1 MFFFSV
7 AIHALMDFTPVTS
20 PPSNR
25 VHDHNANHGRRR
37 STSRSAAMPFS
48 RAPVPL
54 AIPNTRY
61 DPAPPPLPPPRY
73 IDEIAA
79 GSDPGWAWGN
89 DPKGGSF
96 GKAREST
103 MPTATF
109 PKSWGKT
116 MGERPLDQPEFR
128 RRESSTSTVRS
139 PADTSRGFNFARH
152 QDEGYYSLSG
162 PRPSAMSQQ
171 LHGEKQLQQ
180 KNLANSSQAYDNKLL
195 SKIGKPKTPPRNP
208 SLGSI
213 ETSPIS
219 SLSFHHQQQLGERH
233 PNQLRSMSFPHSS
246 YSNSAYSD
254 PPIKEEPS
262 NGYGDSPRS
271 RPVSPGL
278 NLSATTA
285 NSFMDWRSPPSSAH
299 DSDQHPY
306 YPQRFPSSTGVL
318 RQQKSRRSTNGSLLS
333 SYDESAA
340 NSLNNTASINN
351 TASERPSPLKRE
363 SYEPANFFEP
373 DSADST
379 FPMEDS
385 VRKLRLED
393 RPPHT
398 HTSNTPDS
406 HPFHYKHSKP
416 SLHTSRSRL
425 GMGIKRK
432 PSQSPPPDPA
442 HEANASFAVGGN
454 NADLYQRNASTP
466 QHPGHRLSPG
476 GRQFAQNQGSFSSQ
490 SSAGP
495 RNNSYASSTG
505 LSVASSVTT
514 LDQHSPGISPS
525 SEQQQ
530 QQLLY
535 QQHNGQDSP
544 YVTSLPMNQGS
555 RNPRSQQQ
563 YPQAPLEPH
572 STPPTDQKPQ
582 NLQNQ
587 RKNNTPSN
595 MQQPS
600 FICGCCP
607 KKPKKFD
614 TLEELR
620 VHESEKQYSCMYC
633 PNRFKNK
640 NEAERHQN
648 SLHLR
653 KHSWSCATL
662 NGSFD
667 CAFYPST
674 NVPPTDNSPSQS
686 QAPQPSTSLT
696 AFDTCGYCGQQFPN
710 EPSPDWEARG
720 LHLNGVH
727 KFGECNQSKKFFRA
741 DHFRQHL
748 KHSHAGTSG
757 KWTNMLETAC
767 MRDEAPPTPQDN
779 SIPQP
784 QGAPVANM
792 GMGPTNMGPGNMGQ
806 ANMGQDMGQ
815 NMGQANM
822 VPGPMGQA
830 NMGQVNMGQDG
841 MGRGDMGQVDM
852 AQNMVQPKYEQLD
865 MSNIDPSIGIP
876 QMGSMGPMG
885 NMNNMGGRGMGMQG
899 GQMRSE
905 RIDEMPQEM

>member
-1 MFFFSV
+1 
-7 AIHALMDFTPVTS
+7 
-20 PPSNR
+20 
-25 VHDHNANHGRRR
+25 
-37 STSRSAAMPFS
+37 MPFS

-54 AIPNTRY
+54 AIPNARF
-61 DPAPPPLPPPRY
+61 DLAPPPLPPPRNTD
-73 IDEIAA
+73 ITA

-89 DPKGGSF
+89 DPKGGNF
-96 GKAREST
+96 GKARESLR
-103 MPTATF
+103 PISNF
-109 PKSWGKT
+109 PKSWGKN
-116 MGERPLDQPEFR
+116 MEEDRPLDPPEFR

-139 PADTSRGFNFARH
+139 PAETSRGFDFARH

-171 LHGEKQLQQ
+171 LHGERQLQQ
-180 KNLANSSQAYDNKLL
+180 KNFENSSQAYDNKLL
-195 SKIGKPKTPPRNP
+195 SKIGKPKTPPRNA

-213 ETSPIS
+213 ESSPTSN
-219 SLSFHHQQQLGERH
+219 LSFHQQQQQQQSGRH
-233 PNQLRSMSFPHSS
+233 PNQLRSLSFPHSS

-254 PPIKEEPS
+254 PPIKKEPS
-262 NGYGDSPRS
+262 SGYGDSPRS

-278 NLSATTA
+278 NLSTTSA
-285 NSFMDWRSPPSSAH
+285 HSSMDWRSPPSSAH
-299 DSDQHPY
+299 DSDQQPY
-306 YPQRFPSSTGVL
+306 YPQRFPSSTNVL
-318 RQQKSRRSTNGSLLS
+318 RQQKSRRSTSGSLLS
-333 SYDESAA
+333 SYDESAG
-340 NSLNNTASINN
+340 NSMNYTAS
-351 TASERPSPLKRE
+351 TVSERPSPLKRE
-363 SYEPANFFEP
+363 SYDQPNFFEP
-373 DSADST
+373 DSADPT

-393 RPPHT
+393 RPPLIS
-398 HTSNTPDS
+398 SNPDS
-406 HPFHYKHSKP
+406 LSYYYKHSNP
-416 SLHTSRSRL
+416 SLHTSRSRP
-425 GMGIKRK
+425 GMKRK

-442 HEANASFAVGGN
+442 HEANASFAAVGGN
-454 NADLYQRNASTP
+454 NTDLHQRNTSTP
-466 QHPGHRLSPG
+466 QHPSHRVSPL

-490 SSAGP
+490 SSTGP
-495 RNNSYASSTG
+495 RNNSYASSAG
-505 LSVASSVTT
+505 LSVASSITT

-525 SEQQQ
+525 SDQQQQQQQ

-535 QQHNGQDSP
+535 QQHSGQDSP
-544 YVTSLPMNQGS
+544 YVTSLPMNQAP
-555 RNPRSQQQ
+555 RNTRDTRPQQQ
-563 YPQAPLEPH
+563 YSQAPLETHP
-572 STPPTDQKPQ
+572 TPPVDQKPQ
-582 NLQNQ
+582 NPQNQ
-587 RKNNTPSN
+587 RKNNAPPN
-595 MQQPS
+595 MQPPS

-662 NGSFD
+662 NNSFD
-667 CAFYPST
+667 SAFYPST
-674 NVPPTDNSPSQS
+674 NIPPADNSSSPSQ
-686 QAPQPSTSLT
+686 PPPPPTSLT
-696 AFDTCGYCGQQFPN
+696 PFDTCGYCGQQFPN
-710 EPSPDWEARG
+710 EPAPDWEARG
-720 LHLNGVH
+720 AHLNGVH

-767 MRDEAPPTPQDN
+767 MRDEPPPTPQDN
-779 SIPQP
+779 NAPQS

-806 ANMGQDMGQ
+806 GNMGQDMGQ

-822 VPGPMGQA
+822 GQGPMGQA

-841 MGRGDMGQVDM
+841 MGQGEMGQGGM
-852 AQNMVQPKYEQLD
+852 GQNMVQPKYEPLD
-865 MSNIDPSIGIP
+865 MSNIDPNIGMQ
-876 QMGSMGPMG
+876 QMGNMGPMP
-885 NMNNMGGRGMGMQG
+885 NMGTMGAAPARGMGMQG

>member
-1 MFFFSV
+1 
-7 AIHALMDFTPVTS
+7 MDFTRITS
-20 PPSNR
+20 PPSIL
-25 VHDHNANHGRRR
+25 VHDRNASHGRKR

-54 AIPNTRY
+54 EIPNARC
-61 DPAPPPLPPPRY
+61 DPPPPPLPPPKY
-73 IDEIAA
+73 IDDITA
-79 GSDPGWAWGN
+79 GNDPGWAWGN

-96 GKAREST
+96 GKARESARP
-103 MPTATF
+103 MSNF
-109 PKSWGKT
+109 PKSWGKNIQ
-116 MGERPLDQPEFR
+116 EDRSLDPPEFR

-139 PADTSRGFNFARH
+139 PSDMSRGFDFARH

-162 PRPSAMSQQ
+162 PRPSATSQQ
-171 LHGEKQLQQ
+171 LHGERHLQQ
-180 KNLANSSQAYDNKLL
+180 KNLENSSQAYDNKLL

-213 ETSPIS
+213 ESSPTSN
-219 SLSFHHQQQLGERH
+219 LSFHQQQSGLY

-254 PPIKEEPS
+254 PPIKKEPS
-262 NGYGDSPRS
+262 SGYGDSPKL
-271 RPVSPGL
+271 RPISPGL
-278 NLSATTA
+278 NSSSSNA
-285 NSFMDWRSPPSSAH
+285 NSFTDWRSPPSSAH
-299 DSDQHPY
+299 DYDQYPY
-306 YPQRFPSSTGVL
+306 YPQRFPSSTSVL
-318 RQQKSRRSTNGSLLS
+318 RQQKSRRSTGGSLLS

-340 NSLNNTASINN
+340 NSSNNTAS
-351 TASERPSPLKRE
+351 TVSGGPSPLKRE
-363 SYEPANFFEP
+363 SYEHTNFFEP

-393 RPPHT
+393 RPT
-398 HTSNTPDS
+398 LALGSNPDS
-406 HPFHYKHSKP
+406 QSHYYRHSNP
-416 SLHTSRSRL
+416 SLHTSRSRP
-425 GMGIKRK
+425 GMKRK

-442 HEANASFAVGGN
+442 HEANAPFAAVGGN
-454 NADLYQRNASTP
+454 NTDLYARNTSTP
-466 QHPGHRLSPG
+466 QHPNHRVSPV
-476 GRQFAQNQGSFSSQ
+476 GRQFGQNQGSFSSQ
-490 SSAGP
+490 SSTGP
-495 RNNSYASSTG
+495 RNNSYASSAG
-505 LSVASSVTT
+505 LSVGASSITT
-514 LDQHSPGISPS
+514 LDQNSPGISPS

-535 QQHNGQDSP
+535 QQHSSQDSP
-544 YVTSLPMNQGS
+544 YVTSLPMNQGP
-555 RNPRSQQQ
+555 RNTRSQQQ
-563 YPQAPLEPH
+563 YPQAPLEDHP
-572 STPPTDQKPQ
+572 TPPVDQKPQ

-587 RKNNTPSN
+587 RKNNAPPN
-595 MQQPS
+595 MQSPS

-667 CAFYPST
+667 SAFYPST
-674 NVPPTDNSPSQS
+674 NIPPPDNSPSQS
-686 QAPQPSTSLT
+686 QPPPPSTSLT
-696 AFDTCGYCGQQFPN
+696 AFDTCGYCGAQFPN
-710 EPSPDWEARG
+710 EPAPDWEVRG
-720 LHLNGVH
+720 AHLNGVH

-767 MRDEAPPTPQDN
+767 MRDEPPPIPQDN
-779 SIPQP
+779 NVPQT

-792 GMGPTNMGPGNMGQ
+792 GMGPTNMGQANMGQ
-806 ANMGQDMGQ
+806 VNMGQDMGQ
-815 NMGQANM
+815 NMGQ
-822 VPGPMGQA
+822 GPMGQA
-830 NMGQVNMGQDG
+830 NMGQVTMGQDG
-841 MGRGDMGQVDM
+841 MGQGDMGQGDMGQGGM
-852 AQNMVQPKYEQLD
+852 AQNLVQPKYEQLD
-865 MSNIDPSIGIP
+865 MTNIDPNIGI
-876 QMGSMGPMG
+876 QQMGAMGSMGNMG
-885 NMNNMGGRGMGMQG
+885 NMGAAPGRGMSMQG
-899 GQMRSE
+899 GQIRSE